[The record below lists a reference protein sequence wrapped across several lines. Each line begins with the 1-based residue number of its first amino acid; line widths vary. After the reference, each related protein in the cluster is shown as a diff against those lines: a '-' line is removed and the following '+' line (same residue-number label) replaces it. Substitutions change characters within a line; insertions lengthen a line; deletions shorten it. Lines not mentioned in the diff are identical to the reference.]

1 MKKNEVKVGQTYRAK
16 ITDKVVPVRIDAERP
31 ASGGGGW
38 DGTNLH
44 TKRKVHIKSAQKLRG
59 RITVPAKDEP
69 EAATGAPLAPVAKSA
84 AKATNDA
91 KAKTHAT
98 GAKDGET
105 KPKRLSLLN
114 AAAQVLAEAKDPMN
128 CQQMVEQ
135 VMAQKLWS
143 GNGKTPA
150 ATLSSAILRECQS
163 KGDESRF
170 TKVDRGQF
178 ELKG

>member
-1 MKKNEVKVGQTYRAK
+1 
-16 ITDKVVPVRIDAERP
+16 
-31 ASGGGGW
+31 
-38 DGTNLH
+38 
-44 TKRKVHIKSAQKLRG
+44 
-59 RITVPAKDEP
+59 
-69 EAATGAPLAPVAKSA
+69 VAKGE

-91 KAKTHAT
+91 KAKTNAT
-98 GAKDGET
+98 RAKDGET

-114 AAAQVLAEAKDPMN
+114 AAAQVLGESKEPMN

-135 VMAQKLWS
+135 VMAKKLWS

-178 ELKG
+178 ELAQKGA